1 MSGSHVEREI
11 KATAGSRAT
20 PRRPSPA
27 DLTPLQRAII
37 LTLLYSDLFDY
48 PLTAPEIRRY
58 LPADC
63 PPSDAWDRALT
74 PLIGQWVSRADD
86 YFMMAGRESI
96 VETRRERHAQ
106 GDRLWRWAE
115 RYAAWMGR
123 VPFVR
128 MVGVCGSL
136 AAGNATADADV
147 DVFIITAKNRL
158 WTVQVWAMT
167 LRRLASCVGVR
178 VCPNYF
184 LTLDSLRVDP
194 CTLYTAREVAQVV
207 PLYGVETYARFLASN
222 SWVQRLLPNV
232 GADGDRAQSAPPTS
246 QRGATRVLEWGLAGR
261 VGDLLERVVYWM
273 LLLYYP
279 RRRAGEG
286 WRRAHLVRAYRRDR
300 QTVVGGGYGPAIER
314 AFRHRVTVWFGSASL
329 VPELDALFP
338 AVPATAE
345 TAAAHDGD
353 GDADP
358 GVYGHLFAQRYGGD
372 HE

>member
-1 MSGSHVEREI
+1 MSGLHVGREMEPLVPS
-11 KATAGSRAT
+11 GAT
-20 PRRPSPA
+20 PRLPSPA
-27 DLTPLQRAII
+27 SLTPLQRAII

-48 PLTAPEIRRY
+48 PLTDAEVRRY

-74 PLIGQWVSRADD
+74 PMIGQWVSRADD

-147 DVFIITAKNRL
+147 DLFIITAENRL

-184 LTLDSLRVDP
+184 LTLDSLRVEP
-194 CTLYTAREVAQVV
+194 RTLYTAREVAQVV
-207 PLYGVETYARFLASN
+207 PLYGVETYARFFASN
-222 SWVQRLLPNV
+222 PWVQRLLPNV
-232 GADGDRAQSAPPTS
+232 GADDGRPQSAPPTS
-246 QRGATRVLEWGLAGR
+246 RLGATRVLEWGLAGR
-261 VGDLLERVVYWM
+261 VGDLLERILYRM

-286 WRRAHLVRAYRRDR
+286 WRRTHFVRAYRRDR

-314 AFRHRVTVWFGSASL
+314 AFRQRVAAWFGSVSL
-329 VPELDALFP
+329 VPELDVLFP
-338 AVPATAE
+338 ASPAVHETSHTNGVDAE
-345 TAAAHDGD
+345 
-353 GDADP
+353 P
-358 GVYGHLFAQRYGGD
+358 GVYGQLFAERYGRD